1 MVFDDI
7 YNVSMQLNSVLDYT
21 VNIQN
26 LPPHKQNYEGY
37 YGDDYYSV
45 AGIEI
50 TLKRKMTH
58 YIISWYLPSG
68 IFVIVSWI
76 SFLVPPEIV
85 PGRMALLIT
94 VLLLLVNNFNSITAK
109 IPKADRLTSIET
121 YIIVCIFF
129 VFATLLGRIK
139 SYILLNYTTL
149 QIIYNF
155 PEYAG
160 ILLQMKIKM
169 STNKPHPKAVN

>member
-26 LPPHKQNYEGY
+26 LPPHKQNYGGDYEG
-37 YGDDYYSV
+37 DYSV

-139 SYILLNYTTL
+139 SYIL
-149 QIIYNF
+149 I
-155 PEYAG
+155 
-160 ILLQMKIKM
+160 
-169 STNKPHPKAVN
+169 

>member
-1 MVFDDI
+1 MVFEDT
-7 YNVSMQLNSVLDYT
+7 YNVSMQFNSVLDYT

-26 LPPHKQNYEGY
+26 LPPHKKNYGGY
-37 YGDDYYSV
+37 YVGNFSV

-139 SYILLNYTTL
+139 VL
-149 QIIYNF
+149 
-155 PEYAG
+155 
-160 ILLQMKIKM
+160 
-169 STNKPHPKAVN
+169 

>member
-26 LPPHKQNYEGY
+26 LPPHKQNYGGY
-37 YGDDYYSV
+37 YEGDYSV

-50 TLKRKMTH
+50 TLKRKMDH

-139 SYILLNYTTL
+139 VL
-149 QIIYNF
+149 
-155 PEYAG
+155 
-160 ILLQMKIKM
+160 
-169 STNKPHPKAVN
+169 

>member
-1 MVFDDI
+1 MVFEDS
-7 YNVSMQLNSVLDYT
+7 YKVSMLWNSVLDYT
-21 VNIQN
+21 VKIQN
-26 LPPHKQNYEGY
+26 LPPHEQTYNNG
-37 YGDDYYSV
+37 GDYSV

-109 IPKADRLTSIET
+109 IPKADRLTAIET

-129 VFATLLGRIK
+129 VFVTLLGK
-139 SYILLNYTTL
+139 LK
-149 QIIYNF
+149 F
-155 PEYAG
+155 C
-160 ILLQMKIKM
+160 K
-169 STNKPHPKAVN
+169 